1 MEKNM
6 TLMEE
11 EFMNEEL
18 FEEELLDEEIVFID
32 KSRRRGIRRK
42 KDVAKALRKKRINKE
57 TRDPDEKP
65 WYNNLHQY
73 SKNKIHC
80 SCPLCRFNGIPHS
93 DQKKIDGM
101 NARYRDFC
109 MGAQEDLE
117 CPDIA
122 L

>member
-6 TLMEE
+6 TLEE
-11 EFMNEEL
+11 RMNEEL
-18 FEEELLDEEIVFID
+18 FEEELLDEEIVFLD
-32 KSRRRGIRRK
+32 KNRRRGIRRK

-57 TRDPDEKP
+57 TRNPDEKP
-65 WYNNLHQY
+65 WYNLHQY

-80 SCPLCRFNGIPHS
+80 SCPLCRFEGIPHS

-101 NARYRDFC
+101 NARYHDFC

>member
-1 MEKNM
+1 MKKNM
-6 TLMEE
+6 TLVER
-11 EFMNEEL
+11 MNEEI
-18 FEEELLDEEIVFID
+18 FEEEIFEEEMDFVE

-57 TRDPDEKP
+57 TRDPEEKP

-109 MGAQEDLE
+109 MGAQEELG